1 MEKAERLIKLFVITR
16 GVGFVAGSCREPSLP
31 MTLAESG
38 KAEGFSLRGSS
49 LASWRT
55 PRANLWSGFLS
66 VSVICNSFVPLI
78 YQEFK
83 DDFVTKVEEQIIYII
98 KLFFSFFPPS
108 FSPSFR
114 SFFILR
120 QGPP

>member
-1 MEKAERLIKLFVITR
+1 MHGLYKGEDETHLLGDSAFRRQPSPFLLRTAEQPCRGSSRWKASIRGLPVASIWSPATQMEKAERLIKLFVITR

-55 PRANLWSGFLS
+55 PQGES
-66 VSVICNSFVPLI
+66 V
-78 YQEFK
+78 E
-83 DDFVTKVEEQIIYII
+83 
-98 KLFFSFFPPS
+98 
-108 FSPSFR
+108 
-114 SFFILR
+114 
-120 QGPP
+120 